1 MRKIIKKITSGILAA
16 SLAFAMPMTGSIG
29 AVRVQAAS
37 NTAMAAPL
45 QLNGANW
52 DTEDL
57 WNTGT
62 TLDIDIGDVPQFSD
76 QYTYSYTLYIP
87 KAALAEREAQV
98 IINTWFD
105 FSMEEKYLG
114 SVSAKYN
121 VAVINDNNEVFLG
134 IEDGQEERELKEDEY
149 KNFISMEEAGDFY
162 KVTVKDALTCDT
174 INLEGQDE
182 PAKIDTSQGGFLNMR
197 TKVMGVFNTVSS
209 VVYIDDLSVKDAGS
223 EVFATDYSAASLR
236 DRYYGYVLG
245 EEKEENRVER
255 PQIVALDTKLLKL
268 GKSSAVVKTGK
279 TVKIKASAVLD
290 SKITYKS
297 SNKKVA
303 TVTAKGVVKGKKAG
317 KAKITVSANGVSKTF
332 KVTVK

>member
-1 MRKIIKKITSGILAA
+1 MRKIIKKVTSGILAA
-16 SLAFAMPMTGSIG
+16 SLAFAMPMAGG
-29 AVRVQAAS
+29 AGNVRVQAAS

-45 QLNGANW
+45 QLNGENW
-52 DTEDL
+52 DTEW

-87 KAALAEREAQV
+87 KAALAEREARIV
-98 IINTWFD
+98 INTWFD
-105 FSMEEKYLG
+105 FSMQDQYLG
-114 SVSAKYN
+114 SAGTKYG
-121 VAVINDNNEVFLG
+121 VAVVYDNNEAFLSVEE
-134 IEDGQEERELKEDEY
+134 IQEERELGEDEY
-149 KNFISMEEAGDFY
+149 RDFVSMEEAGDFY
-162 KVTVKDALTCDT
+162 KITVKDAPVRDT
-174 INLEGQDE
+174 IEVDGQDE
-182 PAKIDTSQGGFLNMR
+182 PVKIDTSQGGYVGMR
-197 TKVMGVFNTVSS
+197 TKVMGLFNTVSS
-209 VVYIDDLSVKDAGS
+209 VVYIDDLSVKAAGS

-245 EEKEENRVER
+245 EEKDENRVER

>member
-1 MRKIIKKITSGILAA
+1 MRKIIKKVTSGILAA
-16 SLAFAMPMTGSIG
+16 AVAFAMPMAGG
-29 AVRVQAAS
+29 AGNVRVQAAS

-87 KAALAEREAQV
+87 KAALAEREARI

-105 FSMEEKYLG
+105 FSVEEKYLG
-114 SVSAKYN
+114 SVDAKYN
-121 VAVINDNNEVFLG
+121 VVVMNDNNEVFLS
-134 IEDGQEERELKEDEY
+134 IEDRQEERELKEDEY
-149 KNFISMEEAGDFY
+149 KDFISMEEAGDFY

-174 INLEGQDE
+174 INLDGQDE

-197 TKVMGVFNTVSS
+197 TKVMGMFNTVSS

-223 EVFATDYSAASLR
+223 VVFATDYSAASLR
-236 DRYYGYVLG
+236 DLYYGYVLG

-255 PQIVALDTKLLKL
+255 PQIVVLDTKLLKL
-268 GKSSAVVKTGK
+268 GKSSAVVKAGK